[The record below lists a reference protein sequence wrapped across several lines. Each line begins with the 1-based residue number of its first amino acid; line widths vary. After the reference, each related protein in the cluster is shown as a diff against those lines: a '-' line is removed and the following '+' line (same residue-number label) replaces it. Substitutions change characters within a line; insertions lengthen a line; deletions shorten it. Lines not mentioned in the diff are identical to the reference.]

1 MTRPATAGPMS
12 RPALNEA
19 LLRATALAQPVLG
32 DHLRDEGL
40 AGRVV
45 HGGRDALEEGD
56 EVDVPQL
63 DVAGEG
69 EDGEDQA
76 RTGRASDWVVSRM
89 RRLLNR
95 SAIIP
100 VDRREHRGTGRNC
113 SPVTMPSALDEWS
126 VSWVRTSQS
135 WPTRP
140 IQVPTLETSE
150 PEA

>member
-1 MTRPATAGPMS
+1 MPS
-12 RPALNEA
+12 
-19 LLRATALAQPVLG
+19 
-32 DHLRDEGL
+32 
-40 AGRVV
+40 
-45 HGGRDALEEGD
+45 
-56 EVDVPQL
+56 
-63 DVAGEG
+63 
-69 EDGEDQA
+69 
-76 RTGRASDWVVSRM
+76 SDWVVSRM

-100 VDRREHRGTGRNC
+100 VTGASSRNGRNC